1 MTKVGIIYPI
11 IIFSMKERILK
22 INDKEIHVVASE
34 PLEEESAENIYFMV
48 QLDELGEQEV
58 TPFTEVYI

>member
-1 MTKVGIIYPI
+1 
-11 IIFSMKERILK
+11 MKERILN

-34 PLEEESAENIYFMV
+34 PLEEESAENIYSMI